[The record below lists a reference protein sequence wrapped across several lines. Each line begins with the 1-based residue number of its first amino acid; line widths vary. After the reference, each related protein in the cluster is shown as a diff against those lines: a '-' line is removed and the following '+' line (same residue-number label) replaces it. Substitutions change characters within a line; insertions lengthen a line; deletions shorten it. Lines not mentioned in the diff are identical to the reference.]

1 MTPPARV
8 ATIDMYVGTNG
19 FRRVDVEVRPKYD
32 GGLHVEVEV
41 PTALAQPVMLFI
53 AALRAGRAP

>member
-1 MTPPARV
+1 MH
-8 ATIDMYVGTNG
+8 VGTNG
-19 FRRVDVEVRPKYD
+19 FRRLDVEVRPKYD
-32 GGLHVEVEV
+32 GGLHVEVKV